1 MKTKL
6 TRFMLCFLVFA
17 FLFQIRLLAFEQ
29 PSRCIRMSASTDLSA
44 TSSVNQAT
52 VDKLAANYVNEVLV
66 WVKSSAGVKNTGNLN
81 DFIPKAHAAGIKVVL
96 QYTVNQD
103 DAYISTHPGAH
114 VYHSPG
120 TLATPG
126 IPVRPYAMTTTYVN
140 LLYPGYKEFVVN
152 DIASLV
158 TAYDVDGICLE
169 NLRYTHMLYSFDTYT
184 LQRAAALGCDTTH
197 LLSFFNT
204 SANYTTYA
212 VTNAGAAFIDLYAA
226 NPDPDVVTWVNMR
239 KGVLSEYITAIRAA
253 IENIKPGIQLSA
265 LYSEEPALDVQGPGV
280 HYGQDYALHSTLLDV
295 ISPYIATTASLPHI
309 ILDAVALVDA
319 GCKII
324 PNFLRTATPNIQINQ
339 ALDNG
344 SYGVIIEKISTIT
357 TADWTV
363 INPLFLAMK
372 TATSIKE
379 VEELSSDFLKQN
391 YPNPFNTTTEIAFQ
405 VTKPCLVSLNV
416 YDALGRQVAPLINKK
431 MDSGTYKVNFDAK
444 GLADGVYFYR
454 LNMDGSSSARKMILT
469 K

>member
-1 MKTKL
+1 MKKKL

-29 PSRCIRMSASTDLSA
+29 PSRCIRMSASTDLSTDPA
-44 TSSVNQAT
+44 TNQAT

-66 WVKSSAGVKNTGNLN
+66 WVKSSAGVKNTGGLT
-81 DFIPKAHAAGIKVVL
+81 DFITKAHAAGIKVVL
-96 QYTVNQD
+96 EYTVNQD
-103 DAYISTHPGAH
+103 DSYISTHSQSH

-120 TLATPG
+120 PAAPG
-126 IPVRPYAMTTTYVN
+126 DKNRPYAMTTTYVN
-140 LLYPGYKEFVVN
+140 LLYPGYKDFVVN

-158 TAYDVDGICLE
+158 TAYNPDGICLE
-169 NLRYTHMLYSFDTYT
+169 NLRYTHLVYSFDTYS

-197 LLSFFNT
+197 LLSYFNT
-204 SANYTTYA
+204 ANYATYITA
-212 VTNAGAAFIDLYAA
+212 NAGAAYIDLYAT

-239 KGVLSEYITAIRAA
+239 KAVLSEYITAIRAA
-253 IENIKPGIQLSA
+253 IESIKPGIQLSA
-265 LYSEEPALDVQGPGV
+265 LYSEEPALDVQGPSV
-280 HYGQDYALHSTLLDV
+280 HYGQDYVLHSTLLDV
-295 ISPYIATTASLPHI
+295 ISPYVATTASLAHI
-309 ILDAVALVDA
+309 TMDAVALVDP
-319 GCKII
+319 GCKMTTY
-324 PNFLRTATPNIQINQ
+324 FLRTATPDIQINQ
-339 ALDNG
+339 ALNNG
-344 SYGVIIEKISTIT
+344 SYGVIIEKYSTIT

-379 VEELSSDFLKQN
+379 VEELSSDFILKQN
-391 YPNPFNTTTEIAFQ
+391 YPNPFNTTTEITFQ

-444 GLADGVYFYR
+444 GLAEGIYFYR
-454 LNMDGSSSARKMILT
+454 LNMDGSSSARKMTL
-469 K
+469 KK